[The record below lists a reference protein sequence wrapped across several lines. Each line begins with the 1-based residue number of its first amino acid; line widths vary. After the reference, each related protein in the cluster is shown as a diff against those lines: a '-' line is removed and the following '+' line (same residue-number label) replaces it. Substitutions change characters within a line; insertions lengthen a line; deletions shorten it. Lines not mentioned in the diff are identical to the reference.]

1 VPEQLIFFAI
11 FLLLAVF
18 NLVAR
23 WLRGRMQRS
32 AEPPGEEGP
41 RDVPYEA
48 RGEPSVRTPPPSRDV
63 PARREAPLPLPPR
76 ARVRAPVPLGST
88 VSPESFPLPPPV
100 SLEER
105 GQAGPLRP
113 AVPSPP
119 TRAVPRRRNRAGL
132 EDRAQLRRGILLRT
146 ILGPPR
152 ALERPERDGEPR

>member
-11 FLLLAVF
+11 FLLLALF

-23 WLRGRMQRS
+23 WLRGRMERS
-32 AEPPGEEGP
+32 AEPPGNEGP

-48 RGEPSVRTPPPSRDV
+48 REEPPVRTPPPSRDV
-63 PARREAPLPLPPR
+63 PAPREAPRPLPPR
-76 ARVRAPVPLGST
+76 ARVRAPVSLDSA
-88 VSPESFPLPPPV
+88 VSLESLPLPPPV

-105 GQAGPLRP
+105 GRAGALRP
-113 AVPSPP
+113 AVPSPA
-119 TRAVPRRRNRAGL
+119 TRAVPRRRNRVRL
-132 EDRAQLRRGILLRT
+132 EDRAELRRGILLRT